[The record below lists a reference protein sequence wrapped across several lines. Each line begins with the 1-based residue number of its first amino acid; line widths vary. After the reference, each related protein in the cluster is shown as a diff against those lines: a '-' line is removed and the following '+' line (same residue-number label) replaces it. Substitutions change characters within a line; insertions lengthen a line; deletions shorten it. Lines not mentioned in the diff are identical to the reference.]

1 MHANI
6 ESAIVID
13 YFWYVISNNLNI
25 SKNPYRYTSTH
36 VNCITTGLTH
46 TPTYMYRQS
55 LHVQVALASA
65 AFIDMCR
72 KSVDKGPQN
81 QLSAINNKMTKY

>member
-25 SKNPYRYTSTH
+25 GKNPYRYTSTALYNPILI
-36 VNCITTGLTH
+36 VVLTLEKSLVSWG
-46 TPTYMYRQS
+46 TYEDFF
-55 LHVQVALASA
+55 HP
-65 AFIDMCR
+65 I
-72 KSVDKGPQN
+72 SV
-81 QLSAINNKMTKY
+81 L